1 MAGDKKNPLVTVLRY
16 SELGFILPAA
26 VVLGYLVGRVLDYWM
41 HTHWIYLVG
50 VVFGA
55 VAGFISMIKMAL
67 GTEHEE

>member
-1 MAGDKKNPLVTVLRY
+1 MPDEKKNPLVTVLRY

-26 VVLGYLVGRVLDYWM
+26 VVLGYIVGRLLDYWL

-55 VAGFISMIKMAL
+55 VVGFISMVRMAL
-67 GTEHEE
+67 NSEHEE